1 MPNSLW
7 TELAAAADVT
17 LSSAQVGQ
25 LDAYI
30 DRLIER
36 NQVMN
41 LTRITD
47 RADAE
52 VRHVA
57 DALTLLPHLPKA
69 AGRRSLI
76 QIADVGTGG
85 GVPGAILAIARP
97 DAIVT
102 LIDATNK
109 KLDAVA
115 DICQSVGVKNVRMIH
130 SRAADVRLTFDV
142 VTARAVGAL
151 QPLVDWCHGLL
162 KPGAVLLAM
171 KGPKAAEELTA
182 AERTIRLRRL
192 SAEVIDV
199 NQPALPGHVIV
210 KLTKRH

>member
-1 MPNSLW
+1 MNPLW

-17 LSSAQVGQ
+17 LSEEQIGQ

-30 DRLIER
+30 TRLIEK
-36 NQVMN
+36 NEVMN

-52 VRHVA
+52 IKHIA
-57 DALTLLPHLPKA
+57 DALTLLPYIPKA

-97 DAIVT
+97 DTIVT

-130 SRAADVRLTFDV
+130 SRAADVQLTFDV

-151 QPLVDWCHGLL
+151 QPLVEWCHGLL
-162 KPGAVLLAM
+162 KPGNVLLAM
-171 KGPKAAEELTA
+171 KGPKAAEELIA
-182 AERTIRLRRL
+182 AERTMRRRRL
-192 SAEVIDV
+192 SAEVIEV
-199 NQPALPGHVIV
+199 HQPLLPGHVIV
-210 KLTKRH
+210 KLTKRP